1 MRSVYFIQSKFP
13 SNPIELN
20 ALINRW
26 EIYAEKIREKT
37 QIRVITIVSL
47 GSMIPLQK
55 EFIGLRSFS
64 KKPNFFSNLYLV
76 VKEINSSD
84 VKATLVAGDNQ
95 LSFIFCLIGKILS
108 ISKIRVQIQFHG
120 DIYSYSK
127 VGGFRGVVRVL
138 TSRIALRFADS
149 VRIVSQFQE
158 SEIQNI
164 TINSANTEQSITLP
178 QGCKQYT
185 LRVRNNSA
193 KLQLAFNA
201 GQSNSS
207 FLTIP
212 RGCNYSQNFVELT
225 TAYSHLYIQSN
236 KDNVTVECISWQ

>member
-1 MRSVYFIQSKFP
+1 MTELVNIKNSLTTLEFSVKDADVLNKINELQDNLSI
-13 SNPIELN
+13 IEF
-20 ALINRW
+20 
-26 EIYAEKIREKT
+26 K
-37 QIRVITIVSL
+37 
-47 GSMIPLQK
+47 
-55 EFIGLRSFS
+55 
-64 KKPNFFSNLYLV
+64 
-76 VKEINSSD
+76 VKDLDVKSAINSLESTITSTELQ
-84 VKATLVAGDNQ
+84 VKDSSAVDLLTSIDSKLDN
-95 LSFIFCLIGKILS
+95 LS
-108 ISKIRVQIQFHG
+108 IKS
-120 DIYSYSK
+120 
-127 VGGFRGVVRVL
+127 
-138 TSRIALRFADS
+138 
-149 VRIVSQFQE
+149 SQVP
-158 SEIQNI
+158 EIQNI